1 MLRQPAN
8 DARLVRLPSGATIV
22 VRADFRSQFQNELNG
37 YARGVELLIQ
47 RTVTGRGLTGWI
59 AYAYGRNRYHD
70 FVSRESYWGD
80 YDQRHTFNA
89 YGLYTHSDRTNV
101 VTKLRMGSNFPIPG
115 YYVRRAD
122 GTFFVGAERNTERLP
137 LYARLDVRANRTF
150 VWSHRRGTGFV
161 EVINVFNRE
170 NVRFIPPQINT
181 RTNVVGTP
189 FETMF
194 PIV

>member
-1 MLRQPAN
+1 MNWFWTMLLGIGGAVLGGWLGMMLGIN
-8 DARLVRLPSGATIV
+8 TDA
-22 VRADFRSQFQNELNG
+22 
-37 YARGVELLIQ
+37 
-47 RTVTGRGLTGWI
+47 GLTGWI

-89 YGLYTHSDRTNV
+89 YALYTHSDRTNV

-150 VWSHRRGTGFV
+150 VWSHRRVTGFV
-161 EVINVFNRE
+161 EVICGLTPSDE
-170 NVRFIPPQINT
+170 GTAAPGTEAT
-181 RTNVVGTP
+181 RVVSHRRMGS
-189 FETMF
+189 
-194 PIV
+194 